1 LVFHPFK
8 ELGIGGSYYAG
19 RYTLTTAANR
29 KDDRDRIGGEFSY
42 VSDPISFKGEYI
54 KGNDGPTDKDGGYLQ
69 GGYFFIPKK
78 LQGVFKFDYYDPNT
92 STEENETKAYIPGI
106 NWYFNKWAFL
116 QVNYELKDEVG
127 KERDNNALIG
137 QLTLQF

>member
-29 KDDRDRIGGEFSY
+29 KDDRDRIGGEFAY
-42 VSDPISFKGEYI
+42 VKDPISLKGEYI
-54 KGNDGPTDKDGGYLQ
+54 KGNDGATKKDGWYLQ
-69 GGYFFIPKK
+69 AGYFLIPKK
-78 LQGVFKFDYYDPNT
+78 FQPVFKFDYYDPNT
-92 STEENETKAYIPGI
+92 EVDQNTTNVYTFGG

-116 QVNYELKDEVG
+116 QVNYELKDEKA
-127 KERDNNALIG
+127 KEIDNNALIG